1 MMAYVLRFTFYNTR
15 LAPGDQLAVGA
26 IVLAYVVGMALMPPV
41 RDFALLDDW
50 AYTQLAEGV
59 ANGQG
64 LAPSQYAQAT
74 LVSHAYW
81 GAAFMLLV
89 GDTFTGLTL
98 ATMALSLVGALAFY
112 AILRVLGFS
121 AGLSGLGVAI
131 LTLNP
136 FYLYLSYTFMTE
148 VTFTALMLVACL
160 CYLLGVRDQGSGIR
174 GRGSVDGENT
184 KRETR
189 NASELLSTVYRPPS
203 TVYHLPPIAWLA
215 LGGLFAALAFL
226 TRQFGLALPVA
237 ALVWLV
243 LARRLT
249 AGRAVA
255 VALLPLLAAVGYY
268 AWSSGFGPTFSGS
281 VGREELLELLHPG
294 EWAQRGSR
302 FVYFALFL
310 PGLTVPLW
318 SRPRRWRI
326 GLAVAMAVGV
336 IAFGLWQI
344 KLRLAS
350 EGQSS
355 LDELSFT
362 WLRPVFGD
370 GIAITLVYSLGAAL
384 SAWLLFGMAERAWP
398 TITGMVKRRMEA
410 PPALLFFMVGLILFA
425 GTYLV
430 SAGFLDRYWVP
441 ILPFVIAGALYGV
454 RGRTMRSMVPVI
466 LALAVVGVYG
476 ACVRLDDYAQMEA
489 RWDAGR
495 DLVASGVP
503 LEKIENGYAWD
514 GYFLYEEAIKRYPN
528 PDVRIIGRV
537 YPPYELIDPQ
547 YVIDNRTR
555 PGYREVESVR
565 YFSILDGMRSHDMLV
580 LVRE

>member
-1 MMAYVLRFTFYNTR
+1 MVITSRVSRF
-15 LAPGDQLAVGA
+15 APGDRLAVGA
-26 IVLAYVVGMALMPPV
+26 IVLAYVVGMVLMPPV

-50 AYTQLAEGV
+50 VYTRLAEGV
-59 ANGQG
+59 ASGQG

-74 LVSHAYW
+74 LVSHVYW

-112 AILRVLGFS
+112 GILRVLGFS

-148 VTFTALMLVACL
+148 VTFTALTLVACL
-160 CYLLGVRDQGSGIR
+160 CYLLGVRGLPTG
-174 GRGSVDGENT
+174 DGGTT

-189 NASELLSTVYRPPS
+189 NASMTHEGLPSTVYRLPS
-203 TVYHLPPIAWLA
+203 IAWLA
-215 LGGLFAALAFL
+215 VGGLFAALAFL
-226 TRQFGLALPVA
+226 TRQFGVALPVA

-249 AGRAVA
+249 AGRALA

-268 AWSSGFGPTFSGS
+268 VWSSGFGPTFSGS
-281 VGREELLELLHPG
+281 VGREELLELLNPA

-302 FVYFALFL
+302 FLYFALFL

-318 SRPRRWRI
+318 SRPRRWRT
-326 GLAVAMAVGV
+326 GLAVAAVVGV
-336 IAFGLWQI
+336 IAFVLWQV
-344 KLRLAS
+344 KLRLAR

-362 WLRPVFGD
+362 WLRPLFGD
-370 GIAITLVYSLGAAL
+370 GIVITLVYSLGAAL

-398 TITGMVKRRMEA
+398 AITGMVKRRVEA
-410 PPALLFFMVGLILFA
+410 LPALLFFLVGVILFA

-441 ILPFVIAGALYGV
+441 IMPFVIAGALYGV
-454 RGRTMRSMVPVI
+454 KGRAFRSMLPALI
-466 LALAVVGVYG
+466 WLAVVGAYG
-476 ACVRLDDYAQMEA
+476 AMLHLDDYAQMDA
-489 RWDAGR
+489 RWQAGR
-495 DLVASGVP
+495 DLLARGVSVD
-503 LEKIENGYAWD
+503 KIENGYAWD
-514 GYFLYEEAIKRYPN
+514 GYFLGDVSMARYPD
-528 PDVRIIGRV
+528 PDLKVIGRIF
-537 YPPYELIDPQ
+537 PPYEMIDPE
-547 YVIDNRTR
+547 YVIDSKPRQ
-555 PGYREVESVR
+555 GYRQIGSVQ
-565 YFSILDGMRSHDMLV
+565 YFSILDGLRNRELVVLMR
-580 LVRE
+580 E